1 LAEHARTTQAE
12 DADREAAPAA
22 SAGAAAPAQP
32 LVARALFLQRTA
44 GNAAVAR
51 LAHAGSG
58 SLTPPRRAVA
68 RERYSGPVTFKDPEL
83 QKIYDAN
90 KPGTLSQQVALQLLD
105 GERSGPWKGLTW
117 EKVAHGLAERVYHPE
132 VIDQASLGTCGPAA
146 VLNADATRDATDY
159 VMLAIELFETGKLKA
174 EKVNDTL
181 LGNSPPSGMDQ
192 SDWMLMSSI
201 QDRMNSVLEYHGEA
215 GGMREGGNAAD
226 MRNNLKKYAGVVDVV
241 TNNCGAWGEIDE
253 AKKASDFI
261 KNNPEDVIVMM
272 HVSADV
278 LQDPESKKN
287 PRNHV
292 IRLVSWIHMSED
304 EVQFNAFTWGKYNH
318 YKFTKKQFKRLI
330 YAFTIG
336 ARKKGIL

>member
-1 LAEHARTTQAE
+1 
-12 DADREAAPAA
+12 
-22 SAGAAAPAQP
+22 
-32 LVARALFLQRTA
+32 
-44 GNAAVAR
+44 
-51 LAHAGSG
+51 
-58 SLTPPRRAVA
+58 
-68 RERYSGPVTFKDPEL
+68 
-83 QKIYDAN
+83 
-90 KPGTLSQQVALQLLD
+90 
-105 GERSGPWKGLTW
+105 
-117 EKVAHGLAERVYHPE
+117 
-132 VIDQASLGTCGPAA
+132 
-146 VLNADATRDATDY
+146 VLNADATKDATDY
-159 VMLAIELFETGKLKA
+159 VMLAIELFETGKLKG

-201 QDRMNSVLEYHGEA
+201 QDRMNSVLEYHGEP
-215 GGMREGGNAAD
+215 GWREGGSAGN
-226 MRNNLKKYAGVVDVV
+226 MRDNLKKYAGVVDVV
-241 TNNCGAWGEIDE
+241 TNDCEAWGEIDE
-253 AKKASDFI
+253 AKKASDYI
-261 KNNPEDVIVMM
+261 KNSPEDVIVMM

-304 EVQFNAFTWGKYNH
+304 EVQFNAFTWGKYHH